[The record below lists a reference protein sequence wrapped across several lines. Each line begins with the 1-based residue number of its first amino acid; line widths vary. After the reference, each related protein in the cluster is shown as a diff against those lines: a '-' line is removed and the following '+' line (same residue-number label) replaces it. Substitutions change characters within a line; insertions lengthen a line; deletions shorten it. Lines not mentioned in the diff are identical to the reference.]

1 VRNTAGLNQ
10 VTPVDLY
17 RDVVPPGATSVYAQV
32 RAGGKIVATLYNS
45 GVAATAGTDPRIE
58 NLPSLRNPRGS
69 GPSLAQRRAEEIA
82 RAVGGTVLLADS
94 APTLVTRQGPP
105 ALRYVDYVAAA
116 RDRAQL
122 RSRGAT
128 I

>member
-1 VRNTAGLNQ
+1 M
-10 VTPVDLY
+10 
-17 RDVVPPGATSVYAQV
+17 
-32 RAGGKIVATLYNS
+32 ATLYTS
-45 GVAATAGTDPRIE
+45 GVAATSGTDPRIE

-69 GPSLAQRRAEEIA
+69 GLVLAHHRAEDIA
-82 RAVGGTVLLADS
+82 RAVGGTVVLADS
-94 APTLVTRQGPP
+94 ASTLVPRPQPP
-105 ALRYVDYVAAA
+105 AQRYVDYVAVA